1 MYYTALHDAAAASCI
16 SSSNIAGNAAHASS
30 LAAMEAKLCRA
41 NDRLKMMEERTQDL
55 ATENAQINV
64 LKDTLRDRNNSIKDL
79 KRSLEEKDKA
89 RSSGPGDVSNDALR
103 MRMAD
108 LMNEN
113 KTLKQALAAVTVG
126 VRGGTERIGK

>member
-1 MYYTALHDAAAASCI
+1 MVE
-16 SSSNIAGNAAHASS
+16 G
-30 LAAMEAKLCRA
+30 
-41 NDRLKMMEERTQDL
+41 RTQDL
-55 ATENAQINV
+55 TAENVQINV

-89 RSSGPGDVSNDALR
+89 RSSGPSDVSNDALR